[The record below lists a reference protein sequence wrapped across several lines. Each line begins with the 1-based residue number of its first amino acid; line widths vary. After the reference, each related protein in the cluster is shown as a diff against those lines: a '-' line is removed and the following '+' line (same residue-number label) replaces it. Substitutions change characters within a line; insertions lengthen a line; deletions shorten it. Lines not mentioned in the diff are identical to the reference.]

1 MTTHRRQQR
10 WLSLASA
17 SGLGL
22 VFQTG
27 CGIDPDLLLQ
37 AGIQFLT
44 ETAIFFTDNA
54 VRGLGFV

>member
-1 MTTHRRQQR
+1 MMTSRRQRR
-10 WLSLASA
+10 WQALTSVA
-17 SGLGL
+17 GLGIC
-22 VFQTG
+22 FQQG